1 MKEMF
6 LAEQL
11 GIDWPTGLLCLVGRV
26 FIAVICLTLFGA
38 GCGSY
43 N

>member
-1 MKEMF
+1 MVVISKMI

-11 GIDWPTGLLCLVGRV
+11 GIDWPSVDRV
-26 FIAVICLTLFGA
+26 FIAVICLTRFGA
-38 GCGSY
+38 GCDSY